1 MASFLE
7 NAYSLVHL
15 DNTADQPTVQELKL
29 QLEKGNDETKVE
41 TMKRIITIMLNGDP
55 MSQLLMHIIRFVMP
69 SKSKPL
75 KKLLYF
81 YYEICPKHDANGKLK
96 QEMILVCNGIRNDLQ
111 HPNEYIRGNT
121 LRFLCKLREP
131 ELIEPLLSSARSCLE
146 HRHAYVRKNAVW
158 AVASIFQHSESL
170 IPDAPEL
177 IQTFLESETDSTCKR
192 NAFAALMSI
201 SHQKALEYLGTTFDS
216 IPNTDELLQLAELE
230 FIRKDAVQNTQNKG
244 KYLRLIFDLLEAST
258 STVVYEA
265 ATSLTALTSNPVAV
279 KAAAGKL
286 IELCIKEA
294 DNNVKLIVL
303 DRVDQLRSRN
313 EGVLDDLTMEILR
326 VLSSPD
332 IDVRRK
338 ALGIA
343 LEMVSSKNVEE
354 VVMLLKKELGK
365 TVDEQYEKNSE
376 YRQLLIQSIHH
387 CAIKFSEIAASVVD
401 LLMDFIA
408 DFNNNSAVDVISF
421 VKEVVEKF
429 PKLRA
434 SIVDRLVST
443 LSEVRAGKVYRGV
456 LWVVG
461 EYSLEEKDIREAWKR
476 IRSSLG
482 EIPILAS
489 EQRLLDEVPDETAL
503 KEQVN
508 GHTKPSAPTGSR
520 KVLADGTYATES
532 ALTSESA
539 AAARLEAVKAAQ
551 KPPLR
556 QLILDGDYYLATVL
570 SSTLTKL
577 VMRHSEVS
585 QDVARTNALRAEAML
600 IMISIIRVGQSQFV
614 KAPIDEDSIDRIMCC
629 VRSLS
634 EFSQRKEL
642 ETTFLE
648 DTRKAFRDMV
658 QVEDKKRAAKEA
670 VEKAKTAVQVDD
682 AIPIRQ
688 FTKKSG
694 LEGAEE
700 MELDLAKATGGDS
713 TVETVASKLSRV
725 VQLTGF
731 SDPVYAEAYVT
742 VHQFD
747 IVLDVLLV
755 NQTLETLQNLSVEF
769 ATLGDLKVVERP
781 TTHNLGPRDFLNVQ
795 ATVKVSST
803 DTGVIFGN
811 IVYDGA
817 SSTETHV
824 VILNDIHADIMDYIQ
839 PAHCTETQFRT
850 MWTEFEWE
858 NKVNINSKAKSL
870 REFLKQLMESTNMA
884 CLTPEAS
891 LKGDCRFL
899 SANLYARSVFGE
911 DALANL
917 SIEKEGEDGPIT
929 GFVVMAS
936 SDGATRPSF
945 NADQPDSQSQL
956 LQPESTLTVGQSVT
970 LTLGNDALVIVDD
983 RSTQKPDHG
992 CCGLLSNSKTKETQ
1006 SIALYNIL
1014 HAEVSS
1020 AGLTITYADPVT
1032 KHDVTVG
1039 ALQYTIA
1046 DEDKAKAETFAA
1058 RLLDLAYGNAK
1069 RYRRFKVLIN
1079 PFGGKGI
1086 ASRLYHQYAAPI
1098 LAAAHCVVE
1107 VEETTHGGH
1116 ATEIAEQIDIDAYD
1130 AIVCCSGDGLPY
1142 EVFNGLAKK
1151 PNAREALSKLAVAMI
1166 PGGSGNAM
1174 AWNLCGTGSVSV
1186 AALAIVK
1193 GVRTPIDLVSVT
1205 QGKTRTLSFL
1215 SQSFGIVAES
1225 DLGTDNIRWMGAHR
1239 FTYGFLVRL
1248 MQRTVWPCD
1257 LAIKVEIDDKK
1268 AIKEHYRKYAAG
1280 EPPRRPSEDT
1290 VAGSG
1295 GLPDLKYGTVLD
1307 ELPQDWEV
1315 VPGESMGNFYA
1326 GNMAIMSADTNFF
1339 PASLPND
1346 GLIDVVTIDGT
1357 ISRLT
1362 SLKMM
1367 TEIPEGGFF
1376 DMPDVRIRKA
1386 SAYRLTPR
1394 EKEGYISVDGERI
1407 PFEPFQVEV
1416 HRGLGT
1422 VLSKS
1427 GHLYEA
1433 EGPRP

>member
-7 NAYSLVHL
+7 HAYSMVHL
-15 DNTADQPTVQELKL
+15 DNAADQPSQQELKL
-29 QLEKGNDETKVE
+29 QLEKGNDETKQE
-41 TMKRIITIMLNGDP
+41 TMRRIITIMLNGDP
-55 MSQLLMHIIRFVMP
+55 MPQLLMHIIRFVMP

-81 YYEICPKHDANGKLK
+81 YYEICPKHDSSGKLK

-146 HRHAYVRKNAVW
+146 HRHAYVRKSAVW
-158 AVASIFQHSESL
+158 AIASIFQHSESL

-177 IQTFLESETDSTCKR
+177 IQTFLETESDGTCKR

-201 SHQKALEYLGTTFDS
+201 SHQKALEHLASTFDS

-230 FIRKDAVQNTQNKG
+230 FIRKDAVQNTQNKAR
-244 KYLRLIFDLLEAST
+244 YLRLIFDLLDAST

-286 IELCIKEA
+286 IELSIKEA

-303 DRVDQLRSRN
+303 DRVDQLRIRN

-354 VVMLLKKELGK
+354 IVMLLKKELAK

-376 YRQLLIQSIHH
+376 YRQLLIQSIHN

-408 DFNNNSAVDVISF
+408 DFNNNSAIDVISF

-461 EYSLEEKDIREAWKR
+461 EYSLEERDIREAWKK
-476 IRSSLG
+476 IRASLG

-489 EQRLLDEVPDETAL
+489 EQRLLDEVPEDSIP
-503 KEQVN
+503 KEQIN
-508 GHTKPSAPTGSR
+508 GHAKSSAP

-532 ALTSESA
+532 ALTSQSA
-539 AAARLEAVKAAQ
+539 VAARLQAVKAAQ

-556 QLILDGDYYLATVL
+556 QLILDGDYYLSTVL

-585 QDVARTNALRAEAML
+585 QDSARTNALRAEAML
-600 IMISIIRVGQSQFV
+600 IMISIIRVGQSPFV
-614 KAPIDEDSIDRIMCC
+614 TAPIDEDSVDRIMTC
-629 VRSLS
+629 VRSLA
-634 EFSQRKEL
+634 EFSERREL

-648 DTRKAFRDMV
+648 DTRKAFRAMV
-658 QVEDKKRAAKEA
+658 QVEDKKRAVKEA
-670 VEKAKTAVQVDD
+670 VEKAKSAVQIDD

-688 FTKKSG
+688 FTKKSA

-700 MELDLAKATGGDS
+700 IELDLAKATGGAS
-713 TVETVASKLSRV
+713 TVETVSSKLSRV

-731 SDPVYAEAYVT
+731 SDAVYAEAYVT

-755 NQTLETLQNLSVEF
+755 NQTVETLQNLSVEF

-858 NKVNINSKAKSL
+858 NKVNINSKAKTL

-891 LKGDCRFL
+891 LTGDCRFL

-917 SIEKEGEDGPIT
+917 SIEKEGDDGPVT
-929 GFVVMAS
+929 GFVRIRS
-936 SDGATRPSF
+936 R
-945 NADQPDSQSQL
+945 SQ
-956 LQPESTLTVGQSVT
+956 
-970 LTLGNDALVIVDD
+970 
-983 RSTQKPDHG
+983 
-992 CCGLLSNSKTKETQ
+992 
-1006 SIALYNIL
+1006 
-1014 HAEVSS
+1014 
-1020 AGLTITYADPVT
+1020 
-1032 KHDVTVG
+1032 
-1039 ALQYTIA
+1039 
-1046 DEDKAKAETFAA
+1046 
-1058 RLLDLAYGNAK
+1058 
-1069 RYRRFKVLIN
+1069 
-1079 PFGGKGI
+1079 
-1086 ASRLYHQYAAPI
+1086 
-1098 LAAAHCVVE
+1098 
-1107 VEETTHGGH
+1107 
-1116 ATEIAEQIDIDAYD
+1116 
-1130 AIVCCSGDGLPY
+1130 
-1142 EVFNGLAKK
+1142 GLA
-1151 PNAREALSKLAVAMI
+1151 LS
-1166 PGGSGNAM
+1166 
-1174 AWNLCGTGSVSV
+1174 
-1186 AALAIVK
+1186 
-1193 GVRTPIDLVSVT
+1193 
-1205 QGKTRTLSFL
+1205 
-1215 SQSFGIVAES
+1215 
-1225 DLGTDNIRWMGAHR
+1225 LG
-1239 FTYGFLVRL
+1239 
-1248 MQRTVWPCD
+1248 
-1257 LAIKVEIDDKK
+1257 
-1268 AIKEHYRKYAAG
+1268 
-1280 EPPRRPSEDT
+1280 
-1290 VAGSG
+1290 
-1295 GLPDLKYGTVLD
+1295 
-1307 ELPQDWEV
+1307 
-1315 VPGESMGNFYA
+1315 
-1326 GNMAIMSADTNFF
+1326 
-1339 PASLPND
+1339 
-1346 GLIDVVTIDGT
+1346 
-1357 ISRLT
+1357 
-1362 SLKMM
+1362 SLK
-1367 TEIPEGGFF
+1367 GL
-1376 DMPDVRIRKA
+1376 KA
-1386 SAYRLTPR
+1386 TA
-1394 EKEGYISVDGERI
+1394 
-1407 PFEPFQVEV
+1407 
-1416 HRGLGT
+1416 
-1422 VLSKS
+1422 
-1427 GHLYEA
+1427 A
-1433 EGPRP
+1433 

>member
-1 MASFLE
+1 MDKLTVRTLIEGPLIAPPSPFTAAVL
-7 NAYSLVHL
+7 LVHM
-15 DNTADQPTVQELKL
+15 DNTADQPSLQELKT
-29 QLEKGNDETKVE
+29 QLEKGTDESKLE
-41 TMKRIITIMLNGDP
+41 TMRKVITVMLNGDP
-55 MSQLLMHIIRFVMP
+55 MPQLLMHIIRFVMP

-81 YYEICPKHDANGKLK
+81 YYEICPKLDANGRLK

-111 HPNEYIRGNT
+111 HPNEYVRGNT

-158 AVASIFQHSESL
+158 AIASIYQHSESL

-177 IQTFLESETDSTCKR
+177 IQTFLGTETDHTCKR

-201 SHQKALEYLGTTFDS
+201 SHQGALEYLSSTFDS
-216 IPNTDELLQLAELE
+216 IPNTDELLQLVELE
-230 FIRKDAVQNTQNKG
+230 FIRKDAVQNSQNKAR
-244 KYLRLIFDLLEAST
+244 YLRLIFDLLEASA
-258 STVVYEA
+258 STVIYEA

-279 KAAAGKL
+279 KAAASKL
-286 IELCIKEA
+286 IELSIKEA

-303 DRVDQLRSRN
+303 DRVDQLRIKN

-354 VVMLLKKELGK
+354 IVMLLKKELAK

-376 YRQLLIQSIHH
+376 YRQLLIQSIHQ

-401 LLMDFIA
+401 LLMDFIV

-434 SIVDRLVST
+434 SIIERLVST

-456 LWVVG
+456 LWVIG
-461 EYSLEEKDIREAWKR
+461 EYSLEATDIREAWKR
-476 IRSSLG
+476 IRASLG

-489 EQRLLDEVPDETAL
+489 EQRLLEEVPDESAAL

-508 GHTKPSAPTGSR
+508 GHPKAAPTGSR

-532 ALTSESA
+532 ALTSQSA
-539 AAARLEAVKAAQ
+539 AAAKLEAVKAAQ

-585 QDVARTNALRAEAML
+585 EDSARTNALRAEAML

-614 KAPIDEDSIDRIMCC
+614 KAPIDEDSVDRIMTC
-629 VRSLS
+629 VRSLA
-634 EFSQRKEL
+634 EFTERKEL

-648 DTRKAFRDMV
+648 DTRKAFRAMV
-658 QVEDKKRAAKEA
+658 QVEEKKRAAKEA

-682 AIPIRQ
+682 AMPIRQ
-688 FTKKSG
+688 LAKKNAG
-694 LEGAEE
+694 EGTDEI
-700 MELDLAKATGGDS
+700 ELDLAKATGGDS
-713 TVETVASKLSRV
+713 TLEDISSKLSRV

-731 SDPVYAEAYVT
+731 SDPVYAEAYVK

-755 NQTLETLQNLSVEF
+755 NQTTETLQNLSVEF

-781 TTHNLGPRDFLNVQ
+781 TTQNLRPRDFLNVQ

-811 IVYDGA
+811 VVYDGP

-824 VILNDIHADIMDYIQ
+824 VILNDVHADIMDYIQ
-839 PAHCTETQFRT
+839 PAYCSETQFRT

-891 LKGDCRFL
+891 LKGDCQFL

-917 SIEKEGEDGPIT
+917 SIEKEGEDGAIT
-929 GFVVMAS
+929 GFVRIRS
-936 SDGATRPSF
+936 R
-945 NADQPDSQSQL
+945 SQ
-956 LQPESTLTVGQSVT
+956 
-970 LTLGNDALVIVDD
+970 
-983 RSTQKPDHG
+983 
-992 CCGLLSNSKTKETQ
+992 
-1006 SIALYNIL
+1006 
-1014 HAEVSS
+1014 
-1020 AGLTITYADPVT
+1020 
-1032 KHDVTVG
+1032 
-1039 ALQYTIA
+1039 
-1046 DEDKAKAETFAA
+1046 
-1058 RLLDLAYGNAK
+1058 
-1069 RYRRFKVLIN
+1069 
-1079 PFGGKGI
+1079 
-1086 ASRLYHQYAAPI
+1086 
-1098 LAAAHCVVE
+1098 
-1107 VEETTHGGH
+1107 
-1116 ATEIAEQIDIDAYD
+1116 
-1130 AIVCCSGDGLPY
+1130 
-1142 EVFNGLAKK
+1142 GLA
-1151 PNAREALSKLAVAMI
+1151 LS
-1166 PGGSGNAM
+1166 
-1174 AWNLCGTGSVSV
+1174 
-1186 AALAIVK
+1186 
-1193 GVRTPIDLVSVT
+1193 
-1205 QGKTRTLSFL
+1205 
-1215 SQSFGIVAES
+1215 
-1225 DLGTDNIRWMGAHR
+1225 LG
-1239 FTYGFLVRL
+1239 
-1248 MQRTVWPCD
+1248 
-1257 LAIKVEIDDKK
+1257 
-1268 AIKEHYRKYAAG
+1268 
-1280 EPPRRPSEDT
+1280 
-1290 VAGSG
+1290 
-1295 GLPDLKYGTVLD
+1295 
-1307 ELPQDWEV
+1307 
-1315 VPGESMGNFYA
+1315 
-1326 GNMAIMSADTNFF
+1326 
-1339 PASLPND
+1339 
-1346 GLIDVVTIDGT
+1346 
-1357 ISRLT
+1357 
-1362 SLKMM
+1362 SLK
-1367 TEIPEGGFF
+1367 GL
-1376 DMPDVRIRKA
+1376 KA
-1386 SAYRLTPR
+1386 TA
-1394 EKEGYISVDGERI
+1394 
-1407 PFEPFQVEV
+1407 
-1416 HRGLGT
+1416 
-1422 VLSKS
+1422 
-1427 GHLYEA
+1427 A
-1433 EGPRP
+1433 